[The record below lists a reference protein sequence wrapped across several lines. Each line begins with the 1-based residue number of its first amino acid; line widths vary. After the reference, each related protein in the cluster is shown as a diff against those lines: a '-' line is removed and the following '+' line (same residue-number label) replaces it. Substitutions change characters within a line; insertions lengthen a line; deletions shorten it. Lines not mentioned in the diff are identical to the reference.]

1 MSKNGKTLTRAQR
14 KVMNNNGIADTT
26 DWLYIKQETLDSC
39 GAKSAALN
47 RDKTIV
53 MVVQN
58 SKTGEIKRFQIS

>member
-14 KVMNNNGIADTT
+14 KVMNDNGIAYTA
-26 DWLYIKQETLDSC
+26 DWLYIKQETVDAS

-47 RDKTIV
+47 RDKVIV